1 MAGRLRRLA
10 GPAIGSACVLTLILS
25 FVIARAGDE
34 PQPDGPVVPA
44 IPASESAAAT
54 PASLLGRADGLP
66 ALAPEPPKPEPT
78 PVRAPAPPAPAP
90 APPPAPA
97 RDVPPPE
104 PEAAYTPPPVPV
116 TPAPPPPTPAPQPAP
131 PPEPD
136 PAPPVYFDDSG

>member
-25 FVIARAGDE
+25 FVIARAGEE
-34 PQPDGPVVPA
+34 PRPDGPVVPA
-44 IPASESAAAT
+44 MPASEPGAAA
-54 PASLLGRADGLP
+54 PASLLGRAHGLP
-66 ALAPEPPKPEPT
+66 ALAPEPPKPT
-78 PVRAPAPPAPAP
+78 PVRAPEPPAP

-97 RDVPPPE
+97 RDMPPPA

-116 TPAPPPPTPAPQPAP
+116 APAPPPPTPAPQPAP
-131 PPEPD
+131 RPEPE